1 MTADEQVRAQLAL
14 IVAHE
19 LFAGA
24 DRRTRLLRF
33 LVEQSLA
40 GQTGSLKESVIAVE
54 VFDRST
60 DHDPKLDSLV
70 RVEMGRLRSRLIE
83 YYGQA
88 GKNDPVR
95 IEIPKGS
102 YTPVFTHFDQPVEQP
117 APAPQPIV
125 VPSSHVPERTWNG
138 NRTWAVA
145 AVVCTVVISL
155 WFLTRPA
162 QSPPQP
168 SVAVLPFLNL
178 TGDPANEFLSDGI
191 TDELTSVLAEAR
203 SLRVVARTSAFQF
216 KGKNAD
222 VREIGR
228 ALNAAAV
235 VEGSVARQRDQW
247 HIVAQLIRV
256 SDGYHLWAQS
266 YDSQPDDLQ
275 KTEGEVARATVRTLA
290 ADQPGLVG
298 SSLLMSTQNP
308 EAHDLAL
315 RARSAFLRG
324 TYSSI
329 MLSAQLAHQAI
340 EKDPSYPVPYSL
352 VAAAEYTLG
361 QFGVLSQKEALERAL
376 SANEQALKLDPG
388 FADAHAAHAMHTY
401 FYYWDWPKAE
411 EEFKLALSQG
421 SLQAPNL
428 YGWGLTTRGRF
439 AEAQRQ
445 FARAEELDPVAAAPR
460 INRGF
465 LWGYQ
470 GNLGKAR
477 SENRRVLEMNPE
489 DLYGIVGLASLDLV
503 DKNCPAAAGD
513 SAMLDKIAP
522 NLPGSRILRASVWAD
537 CGKPEEARKLRDEL
551 DRSPP
556 PGLSFFG
563 MAVLDGLL
571 HDYDRGF
578 IHLAKA
584 ADGREI
590 AILSIKADPGFKPFA
605 KDPRYIALL
614 KRLHL

>member
-1 MTADEQVRAQLAL
+1 MTADDRVRAQLAL
-14 IVAHE
+14 ILSND
-19 LFAGA
+19 LFVGA
-24 DRRTRLLRF
+24 DRRARLLRF

-40 GQTGSLKESVIAVE
+40 GHAGSLKESVIAVE
-54 VFDRST
+54 VFERRT
-60 DHDPKLDSLV
+60 DHDPKVDSLV

-83 YYGQA
+83 YYGQV
-88 GKNDPVR
+88 GKGDPVR
-95 IEIPKGS
+95 IDIPKGS
-102 YTPVFTHFDQPVEQP
+102 YAPVFTHLEQP
-117 APAPQPIV
+117 EPAPEPIAI
-125 VPSSHVPERTWNG
+125 PATHVPARAWNG
-138 NRTWAVA
+138 NRAWGVV
-145 AVVCTVVISL
+145 AVVCVMAISL

-162 QSPPQP
+162 TSPPQP

-216 KGKNAD
+216 KGKSAD
-222 VREIGR
+222 VRDIGR
-228 ALNAAAV
+228 SLNAGAV
-235 VEGSVARQRDQW
+235 VEGSVARQQDKW

-256 SDGYHLWAQS
+256 SDGYHLWAKS
-266 YDSQPDDLQ
+266 YDSLPEDLQ
-275 KTEGEVARATVRTLA
+275 KTEGEVARATVSTLA
-290 ADQPGLVG
+290 TDQPGLIG
-298 SSLLMSTQNP
+298 SSLLMSTRNP

-329 MLSAQLAHQAI
+329 MLSAQFAHQAI
-340 EKDPSYPVPYSL
+340 AKDPSYPVPYSL

-388 FADAHAAHAMHTY
+388 FADAHATHAMHTY
-401 FYYWDWPKAE
+401 FYSWDWPRAE
-411 EEFKLALSQG
+411 EEFKLALSLG

-439 AEAQRQ
+439 QEAQRQ

-460 INRGF
+460 LNRSW

-470 GNLGKAR
+470 GDLSKAR
-477 SENRRVLEMNPE
+477 AENRRVLELNPE
-489 DLYGIVGLASLDLV
+489 DIYGLIGLTSLDMV
-503 DKNCPAAAGD
+503 EKNCPAAAGD
-513 SAMLDKIAP
+513 SARLDKISP
-522 NLPGSRILRASVWAD
+522 NLPISRIMRADVWAI

-563 MAVLDGLL
+563 MAVLDGML

-578 IHLAKA
+578 IHLGKA

-590 AILSIKADPGFKPFA
+590 AILNIKADPGFKPFA
-605 KDPRYIALL
+605 KDPRYLALL